1 MMGLDTSPIYDIII
15 YGGDWM
21 NPIQKAKLTVMQNR
35 LKNMYESMNYFL
47 SLGDEASA
55 LKMNIKI
62 KMQKERIASYRKEIM
77 G

>member
-1 MMGLDTSPIYDIII
+1 
-15 YGGDWM
+15 M
-21 NPIQKAKLTVMQNR
+21 NCIEKARLTVMQNR

-47 SLGDEASA
+47 KLGDESEA

-77 G
+77 R

>member
-1 MMGLDTSPIYDIII
+1 MGLDTSPIYDIII

-47 SLGDEASA
+47 SLGDEGNA